1 YLLPLI
7 PIHSDHSNQASNL
20 INYSIN
26 TLIYSM
32 LRTFSS
38 FLGCDSCVTHVI
50 NFDLNAWLY
59 PNCTVTPPSYIIHEP
74 SPTTQYLS
82 PLRLKNL
89 RRQRTVEP
97 CDQMPS
103 CFNIKSCPENMET
116 MACPADKD
124 AVFWKALLNHKLG
137 KKKPKKKHSKLT
149 NAQELAEKH
158 GINKK
163 DVERVYNIFVAM
175 DDDDSGTISSSEVAA
190 MLMGF
195 GCDVSPKVVQAVM
208 RTSDVNGDGEINF
221 DEFLAAVTSKVK
233 ANTNADID
241 VVFERLNEHEH
252 MSAEDLVV
260 SWKQN
265 LAHKA
270 SAIIAS
276 VEAKTHHHSEKQ
288 HDGSSPAPA
297 KPPRTPLLSE
307 PIVDA
312 LCDKFVTMSQTV

>member
-1 YLLPLI
+1 
-7 PIHSDHSNQASNL
+7 
-20 INYSIN
+20 
-26 TLIYSM
+26 M
-32 LRTFSS
+32 LRNLSE
-38 FLGCDSCVTHVI
+38 FLGCSCCISHITD
-50 NFDLNAWLY
+50 FDLNAWLY
-59 PNCTVTPPSYIIHEP
+59 PNSTVTPPASIIHEP
-74 SPTTQYLS
+74 RTTTISATPLS
-82 PLRLKNL
+82 VKNL
-89 RRQRTVEP
+89 RRQGTVEP
-97 CDQMPS
+97 LETMPS
-103 CFNIKSCPENMET
+103 CFNIKSCPENIESMT
-116 MACPADKD
+116 CPADKD

-137 KKKPKKKHSKLT
+137 KKKPKKKHTKLT
-149 NAQELAEKH
+149 NAHELAEKH

-175 DDDDSGTISSSEVAA
+175 DDDDSGTISASEVAA

-233 ANTNADID
+233 ANNNADID

-276 VEAKTHHHSEKQ
+276 VEGKTHHHSDKHHHEN
-288 HDGSSPAPA
+288 GSTSSSAPV
-297 KPPRTPLLSE
+297 KPPRTPLTSQ

>member
-1 YLLPLI
+1 A
-7 PIHSDHSNQASNL
+7 D
-20 INYSIN
+20 
-26 TLIYSM
+26 
-32 LRTFSS
+32 
-38 FLGCDSCVTHVI
+38 
-50 NFDLNAWLY
+50 FDLSGWFY
-59 PNCTVTPPSYIIHEP
+59 PNSTVTPPSSIVDQPRPTIRATPPSRTKILKRQATIEP
-74 SPTTQYLS
+74 FD
-82 PLRLKNL
+82 N
-89 RRQRTVEP
+89 
-97 CDQMPS
+97 MPS
-103 CFNIKSCPENMET
+103 CFNIKSSPDNIET
-116 MACPADKD
+116 MASSADKD
-124 AVFWKALLNHKLG
+124 AVFWKALLSHKLG

-149 NAQELAEKH
+149 NTQQLAEKH
-158 GINKK
+158 GVNKK

-233 ANTNADID
+233 ANNIAEID
-241 VVFERLNEHEH
+241 VVFERLNEHDH
-252 MSAEDLVV
+252 MTAEDLVV

-276 VEAKTHHHSEKQ
+276 VEGKTHHSSEKFD
-288 HDGSSPAPA
+288 HLNGSSAPA
-297 KPPRTPLLSE
+297 KPPRTPLPSD
-307 PIVDA
+307 PIVDS